1 MKKIIMLFCMA
12 IGLFATSAFAQEV
25 RGVETRRA
33 DYAGDEYY
41 TLYCY
46 GRNYDHEDGKS
57 NLYIGFEF
65 KNLNS
70 ISVSVTIEVYLKG
83 GNKDGSDKLI
93 DTKDIV
99 LKNNE
104 TYIHKYP
111 KIRKYQGV
119 PDYSGDND
127 YRAMRG
133 RAEAEKYYVK
143 YKAYKL
149 Q

>member
-1 MKKIIMLFCMA
+1 MKKTIMLFCMA
-12 IGLFATSAFAQEV
+12 VGLFATNAFAQEV

-46 GRNYDHEDGKS
+46 GRNYNHEDGKS

-83 GNKDGSDKLI
+83 NGGDKLI

-99 LKNNE
+99 LKTHE
-104 TYIHKYP
+104 TYIHKFP
-111 KIRKYQGV
+111 KIKKYQGT
-119 PDYSGDND
+119 PDNAGDNV
-127 YRAMRG
+127 YRAAEG
-133 RAEAEKYYVK
+133 RREAEKYYVK

-149 Q
+149 H